1 MVTSLC
7 PKVQKSFS
15 KVLKKRALGG
25 TSSHE
30 DIVHVMLLLLNT
42 YEFSKA
48 CKSVFILRND
58 HNNFKSHQIMLIIL
72 GFTILYY
79 KLHTTFFKDFMCIT
93 PHLHVVRTLEIL
105 RF

>member
-7 PKVQKSFS
+7 PKVQKVFQ
-15 KVLKKRALGG
+15 KFLNRVLGG
-25 TSSHE
+25 TSFHE

-58 HNNFKSHQIMLIIL
+58 HNNFKSHQIMLTIL

-79 KLHTTFFKDFMCIT
+79 KLHSAF
-93 PHLHVVRTLEIL
+93 
-105 RF
+105 